1 LTSSAPL
8 RVLIDYRAALR
19 NRSGA
24 GEYAHELARALLAR
38 GRADP
43 AGAIALSLFS
53 SSWKDRLQLAEPLRG
68 AHTTDRHIPVSI
80 LNFLWHRLE
89 WPPVERLTGETYD
102 VVQSAHPLLTPSVG
116 AAQVVTIHDLD
127 FLAHPER
134 TQAEVRRDYP
144 SLVRHHAA
152 RADKILV
159 PSRYTLSQVERQL
172 GVPAERIAVC
182 PPGAP
187 DWTARSV
194 GPANGYVLFMGTLE
208 PRKNVG
214 SLLDAYERLLA
225 DPALSLPPLLLAG
238 GARPEAAEWLRRVGE
253 PPLAGHVSHR
263 GYVAPG
269 DREALYRGAVALVVP
284 SLDEGFG
291 IPVLEAM
298 TAGVPV
304 VAANRGALPEVLAGA
319 GVLVDPLNSADL
331 AHGLRRMTTDHELV
345 ATCVARGIAR
355 ARDFD
360 WADTAARV
368 HEAYREAVRHRQ
380 SRAY

>member
-1 LTSSAPL
+1 MA
-8 RVLIDYRAALR
+8 V
-19 NRSGA
+19 
-24 GEYAHELARALLAR
+24 
-38 GRADP
+38 
-43 AGAIALSLFS
+43 
-53 SSWKDRLQLAEPLRG
+53 
-68 AHTTDRHIPVSI
+68 

-89 WPPVERLTGETYD
+89 WPPVERLTGKTYD
-102 VVQSAHPLLTPSVG
+102 VVQSAHPLLTPTVG

-134 TQAEVRRDYP
+134 TQAEIRRDYP
-144 SLVRHHAA
+144 TLVHRHAA

-159 PSRYTLSQVERQL
+159 PSRYTLSQIERQL
-172 GVPAERIAVC
+172 SVSAERVAVC

-187 DWTARSV
+187 GWTARSV
-194 GPANGYVLFMGTLE
+194 GPLTGYLLFMGTLE

-214 SLLDAYERLLA
+214 TLLDAYERLLA
-225 DPALSLPPLLLAG
+225 DPALSSPPLLLAG
-238 GARPEAAEWLRRVGE
+238 AARPDAAEWLRRVAE
-253 PPLAGHVSHR
+253 PPLAGRVSHR
-263 GYVAPG
+263 GYIAPA

-319 GVLVDPLNSADL
+319 GILVDPLDSADL
-331 AHGLRRMTTDHELV
+331 AQGLRRITTDHALAE
-345 ATCVARGIAR
+345 ACTARGIAR

-360 WADTAARV
+360 WAVTADRV
-368 HEAYREAVRHRQ
+368 YEAYLDAVTHRQ
-380 SRAY
+380 RRGH

>member
-1 LTSSAPL
+1 MPL

-24 GEYAHELARALLAR
+24 GEYAHELAAALLAR
-38 GRADP
+38 SRADSARP
-43 AGAIALSLFS
+43 IALSLFS
-53 SSWKDRLQLAEPLRG
+53 SSWKDRLQVSTELHG
-68 AHTTDRHIPVSI
+68 AQTTDRRVPVSI

-89 WPPVERLTGETYD
+89 WPPIERLTGETYD
-102 VVQSAHPLLTPSVG
+102 VVQSAHPLVTPTVS
-116 AAQVVTIHDLD
+116 AAQIVTIHDLD

-134 TQAEVRRDYP
+134 TQAEIRRDYP
-144 SLVRHHAA
+144 TLVRRHAA

-159 PSRYTLSQVERQL
+159 PSRYTLSEVERQL
-172 GVPAERIAVC
+172 GVPAERVAVC

-187 DWTARSV
+187 GWTARS
-194 GPANGYVLFMGTLE
+194 GGLPIGYLLFMGTLE

-238 GARPEAAEWLRRVGE
+238 AARPDAAAWLRRVAA
-253 PPLAGHVSHR
+253 PPLAGRVTHR
-263 GYVAPG
+263 GYVAPA
-269 DREALYRGAVALVVP
+269 DREALYRGAVALVIP

-319 GVLVDPLNSADL
+319 GILVDPLDNADL
-331 AHGLRRMTTDHELV
+331 AQGLRRIMTDRGLAAACT
-345 ATCVARGIAR
+345 ARGIAR
-355 ARDFD
+355 ARDYD
-360 WADTAARV
+360 WSVTADRVYAA
-368 HEAYREAVRHRQ
+368 YLDAVMHRQ
-380 SRAY
+380 RRGH